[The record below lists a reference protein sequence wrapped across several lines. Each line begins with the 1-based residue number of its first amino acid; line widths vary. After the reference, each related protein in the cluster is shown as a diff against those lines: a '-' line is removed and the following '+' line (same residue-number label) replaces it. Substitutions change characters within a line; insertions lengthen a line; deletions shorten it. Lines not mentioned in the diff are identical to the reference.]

1 MEEDIEVHIEQKLKQ
16 NSYSNP
22 AVLFGGA
29 FLQY

>member
-22 AVLFGGA
+22 GVLLGGA